1 MFPLWPTE
9 AEALVNPFSSLS
21 FCFQILP
28 WIKKVAN
35 KEESSILDT
44 GSGDKKQGCS
54 HKVDIVFVL
63 DSSGS
68 EKNFWDTIKEWVEK
82 TLDALHDVGHDT
94 QVGVVVF
101 DDHIDVSHEIYLET
115 HIDGGSLKQ
124 KIHDLPFLGEYLT
137 SFLTVEAILIPL

>member
-1 MFPLWPTE
+1 M
-9 AEALVNPFSSLS
+9 LVSCYHLASLS
-21 FCFQILP
+21 LDSLYSLSLLGITTISHLSLVFQILP
-28 WIKKVAN
+28 WINKIAN
-35 KEESSILDT
+35 KETDGLDAPV
-44 GSGDKKQGCS
+44 SGGKKQRCS

-82 TLDALHDVGHDT
+82 TVDALHDVGHDT

-115 HIDGGSLKQ
+115 HTDGASLKQ
-124 KIHDLPFLGEYLT
+124 KIHNLPFLGEKN
-137 SFLTVEAILIPL
+137 